1 MTDNPRNIYEQMDFI
16 NLTQSAF
23 QNDGNEKAIY
33 AVCRVLYADPNYHIF
48 LPNQLLVY
56 FVLFHFRGLLLDVI
70 FVGVENALVLQL
82 LLDPG
87 LQGLRVGDIQRLDEL
102 RLGLLAA
109 VGATS
114 ACFGFFGIQGILN

>member
-1 MTDNPRNIYEQMDFI
+1 MIPIIM
-16 NLTQSAF
+16 S
-23 QNDGNEKAIY
+23 
-33 AVCRVLYADPNYHIF
+33 

-109 VGATS
+109 VGASS
-114 ACFGFFGIQGILN
+114 ACFGLFGIQGILN